1 MVTEKRE
8 QDTRRMGATRVV
20 APFAFYCEKLGFVLD
35 CAGMKTAV
43 KTSPVNMKARAEL
56 GIRTGD
62 TVRVWQNIVELKKG
76 KAANKKEVLT
86 KNTRKQAFEG
96 LVLAVKHGTEPGA
109 TFTVRRVASGV
120 GVEKIF
126 PLYSPMIDSIEVLR
140 RAKVRRA
147 KLYFI
152 REKASRDQKRAMRKS
167 MQVSLST
174 EDFAPEPEVEVA
186 ASAAEDL
193 VPAGENIE
201 TVTAETPVEEGL
213 TNETPETTAQ

>member
-1 MVTEKRE
+1 
-8 QDTRRMGATRVV
+8 
-20 APFAFYCEKLGFVLD
+20 
-35 CAGMKTAV
+35 MKSAV

-56 GIRTGD
+56 GVRAGD
-62 TVRVWQNIVELKKG
+62 TVRVWQNIVEIKQG
-76 KAANKKEVLT
+76 KAANKKEVVT

-96 LVLAVKHGTEPGA
+96 LVLAVKHGTEAGA

-140 RAKVRRA
+140 RAKVRRS

-167 MQVSLST
+167 LQVSLST
-174 EDFAPEPEVEVA
+174 ADFTPEPEVEDVP
-186 ASAAEDL
+186 AAEDV
-193 VPAGENIE
+193 VPATETVE
-201 TVTAETPVEEGL
+201 TVTAEIPAEEGL
-213 TNETPETTAQ
+213 TNENPEVTAK